1 MPSKKLTAKKRE
13 ELRKMKNKRPKSNRF
28 PSLIVLVVIIIVGI
42 AGAYYVLSNID
53 LAKDDQDTN
62 GQDTNGQDLIL
73 TANLDYSIVPK
84 NSFNWRIE
92 PLNNDI
98 VIDSY
103 NTNISNV
110 TSPFHGT
117 AEIIGGS
124 FIIYTP
130 EVNRSGYDEIEYTIS
145 DGENE
150 STSGIR
156 LWVANENPFAIMD
169 TTMGTIVFEL
179 YKDKAPITV
188 RNFIDLANQG
198 YYNQVIFHRII
209 EGFMIQGGDPTGTGM
224 GGHAAEYHE
233 GYGDPN
239 NPDTWAI
246 PDEFHP
252 ELKHD
257 IGGMLSMAN
266 SGPNTGGSQFFITVA
281 KTDWLDNL
289 HSVFGRVMIGI
300 DIVDEISKV
309 ETDSNDKPLEDIII
323 NSITIEND
331 I

>member
-28 PSLIVLVVIIIVGI
+28 PSFIILVVIIIVGI
-42 AGAYYVLSNID
+42 AGAYFVLSNID
-53 LAKDDQDTN
+53 STDEDDQNTN
-62 GQDTNGQDLIL
+62 GQSLSL
-73 TANLDYSIVPK
+73 TANIDYSVVPK
-84 NSFNWRIE
+84 NVPFYRIE

-103 NTNISNV
+103 NTNVTNV

-117 AEIIGGS
+117 AEIMDGLTIKY
-124 FIIYTP
+124 IP
-130 EVNRSGYDEIEYTIS
+130 ETNYSGYDEIEYTIS

-156 LWVANENPFAIMD
+156 LWVTNENPFAIID
-169 TTMGTIVFEL
+169 TTMGTIIFEL
-179 YKDKAPITV
+179 YEDKAPITV

-252 ELKHD
+252 ELKH
-257 IGGMLSMAN
+257 
-266 SGPNTGGSQFFITVA
+266 TT
-281 KTDWLDNL
+281 
-289 HSVFGRVMIGI
+289 
-300 DIVDEISKV
+300 
-309 ETDSNDKPLEDIII
+309 
-323 NSITIEND
+323 
-331 I
+331 